1 VPTDL
6 SFAPL
11 PADLVLPAWCDPARL
26 AYSFELPEETPSNNV
41 VKNLHWMAYRRMRQL
56 WRVRVLSRG
65 LAGTRPEAPLE
76 QAALV
81 VVRRCSG
88 QLDWDN
94 AYGGLKPVLDTLVVR
109 SKRNPDGLGL
119 VVDDSPR
126 HMPYPPLVLQRPASP
141 GAGSTHVA
149 IFGLA

>member
-1 VPTDL
+1 MHTDL
-6 SFAPL
+6 TLTPL
-11 PADLVLPAWCDPARL
+11 PADLTLPAWCDPARL
-26 AYSFELPEETPSNNV
+26 VYSFELPEETPSNNV
-41 VKNLHWMAYRRMRQL
+41 VKNMHWMAYRKMRQL

-65 LAGTRPEAPLE
+65 LAGARPKEPIA

-81 VVRRCSG
+81 IIRRCSG

-94 AYGGLKPVLDTLVVR
+94 AYGGLKPVLDTLVVS

-126 HMPYPPLVLQRPASP
+126 HMPFPPLVLQRPASP
-141 GAGSTHVA
+141 GGGSTHVA
-149 IFGLA
+149 IFELA